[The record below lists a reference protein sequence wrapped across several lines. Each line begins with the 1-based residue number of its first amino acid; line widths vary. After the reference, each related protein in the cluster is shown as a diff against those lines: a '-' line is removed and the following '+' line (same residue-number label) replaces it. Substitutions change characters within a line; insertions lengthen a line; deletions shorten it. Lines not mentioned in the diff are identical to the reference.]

1 MVIKRALYGIVL
13 IGCLLV
19 IQQQNIVLRRE
30 EHEVHR
36 HTRQRYQLHVLCTL
50 QDPLVVALV
59 IGERTV
65 ARLIRLCIEV
75 VQPAVDEHLQILI
88 AKHIADILA
97 PVEILQCVLRILLG
111 ERFVEIVEVP
121 EGLGDIHLFVLIG
134 AHALT
139 KSL

>member
-1 MVIKRALYGIVL
+1 M
-13 IGCLLV
+13 
-19 IQQQNIVLRRE
+19 
-30 EHEVHR
+30 
-36 HTRQRYQLHVLCTL
+36 
-50 QDPLVVALV
+50 
-59 IGERTV
+59 

-121 EGLGDIHLFVLIG
+121 DGLGDIHLLVLIG
-134 AHALT
+134 ASNIVVDDRLKT
-139 KSL
+139 IEE